1 MCILLFESRVVI
13 ILIGRQLSHWKLFHV
28 HWHQTFIMGWA
39 SVLHLQEWVKII
51 SLEGG
56 ISSN

>member
-1 MCILLFESRVVI
+1 M
-13 ILIGRQLSHWKLFHV
+13 IGRQLSNWKLFHV
-28 HWHQTFIMGWA
+28 NWHQTFIMGWA
-39 SVLHLQEWVKII
+39 SVLHLQEWVKTI